1 MSVIDIKVF
10 FKNCIST
17 YEYIL
22 KINKVEKITLESG
35 EKNYKIYYNINTA
48 AERTLTYDAKSFE
61 NWFVKKLCLSY
72 NPKTLFVSCDGVESN
87 FEVNNTL
94 KKLKEDS
101 PDSTFTKYHYY
112 VTVSNFVKN
121 LIKNDQ
127 CLIQLSQRD

>member
-17 YEYIL
+17 NEYTL
-22 KINKVEKITLESG
+22 KITKVEKIISDVG
-35 EKNYKIYYNINTA
+35 EKQHKIHYAINTA
-48 AERTLTYDAKSFE
+48 PEKTFIYDVKSFE

-72 NPKTLFVSCDGVESN
+72 SPKTLFVSCDGVESN

-101 PDSTFTKYHYY
+101 PESNFTKYHYY

-121 LIKNDQ
+121 LINN
-127 CLIQLSQRD
+127 SE

>member
-17 YEYIL
+17 NEYTL
-22 KINKVEKITLESG
+22 KITKVEKIILESG
-35 EKNYKIYYNINTA
+35 EKQHKIHYVINTSP
-48 AERTLTYDAKSFE
+48 EKTFIYDVKSFE

-72 NPKTLFVSCDGVESN
+72 QPKTLFVSCDNVESN

-94 KKLKEDS
+94 KKLKEES
-101 PDSTFTKYHYY
+101 PESNFTKYHYY

-121 LIKNDQ
+121 LINN
-127 CLIQLSQRD
+127 SE

>member
-1 MSVIDIKVF
+1 MSAIDIKVF

-17 YEYIL
+17 NEYTL
-22 KINKVEKITLESG
+22 KITKVEKIISESN
-35 EKNYKIYYNINTA
+35 ENKYKIHYSINTSQ
-48 AERTLTYDAKSFE
+48 ERVLEYDAKSFE
-61 NWFVKKLCLSY
+61 AWFVKKLCLSY
-72 NPKTLFVSCDGVESN
+72 TPKTLFVSCDGVESN

-121 LIKNDQ
+121 LINNS
-127 CLIQLSQRD
+127 I